1 MPYPIVEIEGIGNSY
16 AEKLKGVGIHTT
28 ESLLKAAS
36 TPKGRRTLAA
46 KSEIAEP
53 LILKW
58 TNCADLMRIKG
69 IAKQYS
75 GLLEAAGV
83 DTVRELKTR
92 KADNLAQA
100 MKAINEEKHL
110 CKVSPSVAV
119 VRKWIDSAKALPAR
133 MSY

>member
-75 GLLEAAGV
+75 ELLE
-83 DTVRELKTR
+83 
-92 KADNLAQA
+92 ADNLAQA